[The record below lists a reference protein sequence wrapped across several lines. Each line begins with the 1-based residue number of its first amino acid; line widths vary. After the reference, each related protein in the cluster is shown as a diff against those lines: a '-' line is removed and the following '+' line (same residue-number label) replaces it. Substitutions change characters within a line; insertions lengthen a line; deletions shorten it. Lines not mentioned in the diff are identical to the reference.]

1 MKDHRNSIFEQELKA
16 FIRGA
21 LEGHVRH
28 VQCTGEVSIVPLDPM
43 CPLTVEAAEE
53 RKSQRAPQVF

>member
-1 MKDHRNSIFEQELKA
+1 MKDHRNSIFEQE
-16 FIRGA
+16 

-28 VQCTGEVSIVPLDPM
+28 VQCTGEVSNVPLDPM